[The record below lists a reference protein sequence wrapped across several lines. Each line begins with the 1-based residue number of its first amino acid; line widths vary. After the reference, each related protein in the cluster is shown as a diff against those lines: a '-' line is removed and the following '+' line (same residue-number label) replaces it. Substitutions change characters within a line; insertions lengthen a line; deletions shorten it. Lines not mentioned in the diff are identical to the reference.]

1 MQEKQKENCAAEV
14 QKAVEMR
21 QLSMETL
28 AESKKK
34 KSQSKNGEK
43 STRRMSSTSTETSAY
58 LQKKWEVDV
67 ELKKEELRLRQL
79 EADEWRQQQNNMTS
93 QHEAV
98 TKALTDS
105 IAAQQREQEQMM
117 DQMQLQNTALLSLMQ
132 CITKKD

>member
-14 QKAVEMR
+14 QKKVEMR

-28 AESKKK
+28 AESKKR
-34 KSQSKNGEK
+34 KSQSNDGEK
-43 STRRMSSTSTETSAY
+43 STRRMSSTSTETIAY

-79 EADEWRQQQNNMTS
+79 EADKRRKQQNKMTS
-93 QHEAV
+93 QQEAL

-117 DQMQLQNTALLSLMQ
+117 DQMQLQNIALLSLMQ

>member
-1 MQEKQKENCAAEV
+1 
-14 QKAVEMR
+14 
-21 QLSMETL
+21 METL
-28 AESKKK
+28 AESKKR
-34 KSQSKNGEK
+34 KSQSNDGEK
-43 STRRMSSTSTETSAY
+43 STRRMSSTSTETIAY

-79 EADEWRQQQNNMTS
+79 EADERRKQKNNKTS
-93 QHEAV
+93 QQEAL